1 MGPLNLKIQ
10 STSVELLHAI
20 VARGEIDP
28 LSLEVLE
35 PVVIG
40 KLYFTVHLRQ
50 LDLQNKLLRILHSL
64 ISVSSTYITHLNALR
79 TEAHDGSESPSRI
92 YTMNPLL
99 TQTLVDG
106 ISLPHNRVMLQHWL
120 DFVLMTIPQFQPALQ
135 GLISPIADC
144 LARLLRSFLADV
156 LRASKPDST
165 VLGIATDAEFV
176 MLLNALERLLVLGLA
191 NFTELNQQDEDSSP
205 QEKSGGEGGGILG
218 YVSNVFTVD
227 SPSTQTDEHQVVSLF
242 QPILFATE
250 STQARSPGY
259 RSLHE
264 GIRVLFAIWAN
275 FLWTD
280 SNPTRPEDEML
291 SMIYNRS
298 RARCR
303 RVLEHLFR
311 AHPNEVLESLIICWE
326 RDLTL
331 HSGDSLKTEN
341 ASFELVDI
349 LIASAHSAV
358 HMICESVAVRTSG
371 GQGGSRKYVNG
382 NLYVV

>member
-156 LRASKPDST
+156 LRASKPGST

-250 STQARSPGY
+250 
-259 RSLHE
+259 
-264 GIRVLFAIWAN
+264 I
-275 FLWTD
+275 
-280 SNPTRPEDEML
+280 
-291 SMIYNRS
+291 
-298 RARCR
+298 
-303 RVLEHLFR
+303 
-311 AHPNEVLESLIICWE
+311 
-326 RDLTL
+326 
-331 HSGDSLKTEN
+331 HSGPFPRLSLAT
-341 ASFELVDI
+341 
-349 LIASAHSAV
+349 
-358 HMICESVAVRTSG
+358 
-371 GQGGSRKYVNG
+371 
-382 NLYVV
+382 